1 MNGIRKN
8 FIYNLFYQILT
19 ILMPLITTPYLA
31 RVLGADR
38 TGNYSY
44 AYSIAYYFV
53 LFAMLGLN
61 NYGNREIARCRDD
74 IEARSRKFWSIY
86 AMQLSTSLISLLC
99 YISYCFI
106 VKRADVISWI
116 LVLYVISASFDIN
129 WFFWGL
135 EEFRITVTRNTVIKI
150 GSVAAILLLV
160 KSQGDLYLYT
170 TIMASSSFLS
180 PLLLWPYLRKR
191 IKWIRPSFPEIITHI
206 KPNIVLFIPVIA
218 VSLYKVMDKI
228 MLGSMASYSEV
239 GFYDYSEKVIA
250 IPIACVNALG
260 TVMLPR
266 MANLVARQ
274 ETDEEYR
281 IIKKSIIVGTALAIA
296 MGFGLMAIGNV
307 FVPFFYGPGYEKC
320 ELLFYILMPSCV
332 FLSIGNVIR
341 TQFLIPRGK
350 DRIFIISVV
359 SGAVINLLVNAIL
372 IPSLQS
378 IGAAVGTFFAEAT
391 VCVYQMIAV
400 SKELPVVHY
409 IKDIGILLIFGA
421 VMFGFVYAIP
431 FIGSGLVTIGI
442 KIIVGAV
449 VFCLLFGLKYK
460 EILIELFKRNSH
472 ARD

>member
-1 MNGIRKN
+1 
-8 FIYNLFYQILT
+8 
-19 ILMPLITTPYLA
+19 MPLITTPYLA

-74 IEARSRKFWSIY
+74 IEARSKKFWSIY
-86 AMQLSTSLISLLC
+86 AMQLSTSIISFFA
-99 YISYCFI
+99 YIIYCFT

-116 LVLYVISASFDIN
+116 LVLYVISASLDIN

-135 EEFRITVTRNTVIKI
+135 EEFRITVTRNTVIKLS
-150 GSVAAILLLV
+150 SVAAILLLV
-160 KSQGDLYLYT
+160 KSQEDLYLYT
-170 TIMASSSFLS
+170 AIMAISSCLS
-180 PLLLWPYLRKR
+180 PLLLWPYLHKR
-191 IKWIRPSFPEIITHI
+191 INWIRPSISEIMVHL

-228 MLGSMASYSEV
+228 MLGSMATYSEV

-266 MANLVARQ
+266 MSNLVARQ
-274 ETDEEYR
+274 ETAEEHR
-281 IIKKSIIVGTALAIA
+281 IIKKSIIIGTALAIS

-341 TQFLIPRGK
+341 TQFLIPRGE

-359 SGAVINLLVNAIL
+359 SGAVINLIVNAIL
-372 IPSLQS
+372 IPPLQS
-378 IGAAVGTFFAEAT
+378 IGAAVGTLFAEAT
-391 VCVYQMIAV
+391 VCIYQMIAV
-400 SKELPVVHY
+400 NKELPVVYY
-409 IKDIGILLIFGA
+409 IKDIGILLIVGT
-421 VMFGFVYAIP
+421 VMFVLVYAIP

-442 KIIVGAV
+442 KILVGAV

-460 EILIELFKRNSH
+460 EILVGLFKRNLH
-472 ARD
+472 AGN

>member
-8 FIYNLFYQILT
+8 FIYNLFYQVLT

-74 IEARSRKFWSIY
+74 IEARSKKFWSIY
-86 AMQLSTSLISLLC
+86 AMQLSTSIISFFA
-99 YISYCFI
+99 YIIYCFT

-116 LVLYVISASFDIN
+116 LVLYVISASLDIN

-135 EEFRITVTRNTVIKI
+135 EEFRITVTRNTVIKLS
-150 GSVAAILLLV
+150 SVAAILLLV
-160 KSQGDLYLYT
+160 KSQEDLYLYT
-170 TIMASSSFLS
+170 AIMAISSFLS
-180 PLLLWPYLRKR
+180 PLLLWPYLHKR
-191 IKWIRPSFPEIITHI
+191 INWIRPSISEIMVHL

-228 MLGSMASYSEV
+228 MLGSMATYSEV

-266 MANLVARQ
+266 MSNLVARQ
-274 ETDEEYR
+274 ETAEEHR
-281 IIKKSIIVGTALAIA
+281 IIKKSIIIGTALAIS
-296 MGFGLMAIGNV
+296 MGFA
-307 FVPFFYGPGYEKC
+307 
-320 ELLFYILMPSCV
+320 
-332 FLSIGNVIR
+332 
-341 TQFLIPRGK
+341 QFLIPRGE

-359 SGAVINLLVNAIL
+359 SGAVINLIVNAIL
-372 IPSLQS
+372 IPPLQS
-378 IGAAVGTFFAEAT
+378 IGAAVGTLFAEAT
-391 VCVYQMIAV
+391 VCIYQMIAV
-400 SKELPVVHY
+400 NKELPVVYY
-409 IKDIGILLIFGA
+409 IKDIGILLIVGT
-421 VMFGFVYAIP
+421 VMFVLVYAIP

-442 KIIVGAV
+442 KILVGAV

-460 EILIELFKRNSH
+460 EILVGLFKRNLH
-472 ARD
+472 AGN